1 MAMSKGR
8 RRRKRKAIR
17 FGRVVG
23 VIIALLAV
31 IFLFS
36 PLSMED
42 KTIEVE
48 VGTEV
53 KDEPTIKYLGFNVS
67 KDVTITGNVDTSK
80 VGEYKITYK
89 WGLKSATRTINV
101 VDTTAPVIDMQ
112 GGSTLYVEDFNNLES
127 LDPGV
132 VVTDNYD
139 EDVKAK
145 RERHKI
151 GDSEYEFVYTA
162 TDSSGNQAKV
172 VRKIIKATGV
182 IYLTFD
188 DGPSNVTPE
197 ILDILKENDVKAT
210 FFIVNYL
217 EEDKSKIQRII
228 DEGHTLGLHGL
239 SHDYAT
245 IYSSVDAIT
254 ENFIGLQKKVMND
267 FDYNAIYI
275 RFPGGASN
283 TISKNYCD
291 GVMTAA
297 TSKVEQEGF
306 TYYDWNVD
314 VDDAGSA
321 RTTNKIY
328 ENFVAGIAP
337 KRENVVLMH
346 DGYGHQPTADALQE
360 IIDYAKENG
369 YVFSAITEDTI
380 PVQHG
385 VNN

>member
-1 MAMSKGR
+1 M
-8 RRRKRKAIR
+8 
-17 FGRVVG
+17 
-23 VIIALLAV
+23 
-31 IFLFS
+31 
-36 PLSMED
+36 
-42 KTIEVE
+42 
-48 VGTEV
+48 
-53 KDEPTIKYLGFNVS
+53 
-67 KDVTITGNVDTSK
+67 
-80 VGEYKITYK
+80 
-89 WGLKSATRTINV
+89 
-101 VDTTAPVIDMQ
+101 
-112 GGSTLYVEDFNNLES
+112 
-127 LDPGV
+127 
-132 VVTDNYD
+132 
-139 EDVKAK
+139 
-145 RERHKI
+145 
-151 GDSEYEFVYTA
+151 
-162 TDSSGNQAKV
+162 
-172 VRKIIKATGV
+172 KATGV

-210 FFIVNYL
+210 FFIVDYS

-228 DEGHTLGLHGL
+228 EEGHTLGLHGL

-275 RFPGGASN
+275 RFPGGTSN

>member
-89 WGLKSATRTINV
+89 WGLNSATRTINV

-210 FFIVNYL
+210 FFIVNYS

>member
-1 MAMSKGR
+1 MVMSKGR
-8 RRRKRKAIR
+8 RRRRKSIR
-17 FGRVVG
+17 FGRIVG
-23 VIIALLAV
+23 VIIALLA
-31 IFLFS
+31 IILLFL

-48 VGTEV
+48 VGTEFT
-53 KDEPTIKYLGFNVS
+53 DEPTIKYLGFNVS
-67 KDVTITGNVDTSK
+67 KDVKITGNVDTSK

-101 VDTTAPVIDMQ
+101 IDTTAPVIDMQ

-132 VVTDNYD
+132 IVTDNYD

-151 GDSEYEFVYTA
+151 SDSEYEFVYTA
-162 TDSSGNQAKV
+162 TDSSGNITIAK
-172 VRKIIKATGV
+172 RTIMKTTGV

-188 DGPSNVTPE
+188 DGPSDITPE
-197 ILDILKENDVKAT
+197 VLDILQENEIKAT
-210 FFIVNYL
+210 FFIVDYS

-239 SHDYAT
+239 SHDYAK

-254 ENFIGLQKKVMND
+254 ENFIGLQEKILND

-283 TISKNYCD
+283 TISKKYCD

-314 VDDAGSA
+314 VNDAGSA
-321 RTTNKIY
+321 RTANKVY
-328 ENFVAGIAP
+328 DNFVAGIVP
-337 KRENVVLMH
+337 QRENVVLMH
-346 DGYGHQPTADALQE
+346 DGYGHQPTADALQK

-369 YVFSAITEDTI
+369 YVFSEITEETI

>member
-101 VDTTAPVIDMQ
+101 LDTTAPVIDMQ